1 MEAQV
6 PLPGKV
12 AALLRESRWLVLV
25 ALALYLALILFS
37 YHSTDPGWSHS
48 VRLGEAGRGVLNA
61 GGRIGAWLADVLWNE
76 E

>member
-1 MEAQV
+1 V

-37 YHSTDPGWSHS
+37 S
-48 VRLGEAGRGVLNA
+48 
-61 GGRIGAWLADVLWNE
+61 IQ
-76 E
+76 

>member
-25 ALALYLALILFS
+25 ALE
-37 YHSTDPGWSHS
+37 PQ
-48 VRLGEAGRGVLNA
+48 
-61 GGRIGAWLADVLWNE
+61 
-76 E
+76 